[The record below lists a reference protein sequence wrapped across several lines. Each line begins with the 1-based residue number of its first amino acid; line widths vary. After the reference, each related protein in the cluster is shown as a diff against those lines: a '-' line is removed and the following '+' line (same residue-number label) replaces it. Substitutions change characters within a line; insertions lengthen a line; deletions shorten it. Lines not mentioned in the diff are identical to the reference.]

1 MDSIKEEHWARR
13 AEEQAQWHVVIP
25 ENYYLSALFQN
36 IPLAPVWNRER
47 GRERFHMTPIH
58 VPQNLENAIYDL
70 HRHWLVEQQQRMT
83 QEYRAQVIR
92 VEGERQREVD
102 KVEINQT
109 VEVNQIIEE
118 WRNKDVDALDYEG
131 QQILENREDN
141 EDLHVNRNI
150 QENLLRA
157 ISDIFE

>member
-1 MDSIKEEHWARR
+1 
-13 AEEQAQWHVVIP
+13 
-25 ENYYLSALFQN
+25 
-36 IPLAPVWNRER
+36 
-47 GRERFHMTPIH
+47 
-58 VPQNLENAIYDL
+58 
-70 HRHWLVEQQQRMT
+70 MT